1 LFELNNLA
9 APNDRDCLPF
19 IRFFDRVIM
28 VVVKNKA
35 QKLLGCTIINICERL
50 IPRAFANAI
59 AMPPAAMI
67 SGSLDAL
74 MV

>member
-1 LFELNNLA
+1 
-9 APNDRDCLPF
+9 
-19 IRFFDRVIM
+19 M
-28 VVVKNKA
+28 VVVKNKE